1 MRFDFLMDICIRK
14 LKHDIYVYI
23 VSTVSPVALL
33 GLHEIVGWC
42 FFFFKYFHS
51 MQSAGTI
58 PPSPPSPPPCFSLAA
73 KESLILISCT
83 AERL

>member
-33 GLHEIVGWC
+33 GLHEIVGWW
-42 FFFFKYFHS
+42 FFLKKIFPQCAKYWYH
-51 MQSAGTI
+51 
-58 PPSPPSPPPCFSLAA
+58 PPPPPAGFSLAA
-73 KESLILISCT
+73 KESLILISFT

>member
-1 MRFDFLMDICIRK
+1 MDICIRK

-23 VSTVSPVALL
+23 VSTVSEGALL
-33 GLHEIVGWC
+33 GLHEIVGWW

-51 MQSAGTI
+51 VQSAGTI
-58 PPSPPSPPPCFSLAA
+58 PPSLPRFSLAA
-73 KESLILISCT
+73 KESLILISFT

>member
-1 MRFDFLMDICIRK
+1 MDICIRK

-42 FFFFKYFHS
+42 FVLKKKYFHS
-51 MQSAGTI
+51 VQSAGTI
-58 PPSPPSPPPCFSLAA
+58 PPSLPRFSPAA
-73 KESLILISCT
+73 KESLILISFT

>member
-1 MRFDFLMDICIRK
+1 MDICIRK

-33 GLHEIVGWC
+33 GLHEIVGWWFFF

-51 MQSAGTI
+51 IQSAGTI

-73 KESLILISCT
+73 KESLILISFT

>member
-1 MRFDFLMDICIRK
+1 MDICIRK

-33 GLHEIVGWC
+33 GLHEIVGWW
-42 FFFFKYFHS
+42 FLKKKKKFHS
-51 MQSAGTI
+51 VQSAGTI
-58 PPSPPSPPPCFSLAA
+58 PPLPGFSLAA
-73 KESLILISCT
+73 KESLILISFT